1 MDARIQR
8 KIRSKALNLSVYGYV
23 SQWVFVKKKSAVV
36 SKFNVL
42 LFLEFSSDLI
52 LESWCQ
58 KIFLPTDQK
67 RFKL

>member
-8 KIRSKALNLSVYGYV
+8 RIRGKALNLSVYGYV
-23 SQWVFVKKKSAVV
+23 SEWVFVKKSAV

-58 KIFLPTDQK
+58 KIFLPKDQK

>member
-1 MDARIQR
+1 MDARVQR
-8 KIRSKALNLSVYGYV
+8 RIRSKALNLSVCGYV
-23 SQWVFVKKKSAVV
+23 SQWVFVKKSAVV

-58 KIFLPTDQK
+58 KVFLPKDQK